1 LSVGSRE
8 AAMDVAIPIDHT
20 DVASSLAL
28 GAATSVTTTGLIHL
42 ESHRGFPLFFDR
54 NGTKPEAR

>member
-1 LSVGSRE
+1 
-8 AAMDVAIPIDHT
+8 MDVAIPIDHT